1 MLTFKADSY
10 YRAEKNT
17 VLGPL
22 KIEELTGSKTY
33 SAETAWI
40 NIGGWQ
46 SWSPGFEIKPGQ
58 KQENLTCHII
68 RPFNKYLTFP
78 NTSFKTSKNIVLGHF
93 VIYLRWDDFYL
104 VIASTGNIKNVLPPV
119 QFIINRKENTVT
131 LELCDT
137 NKIWE
142 KDEVQCQLEIFT
154 AQSYFEAKKKLEQ
167 IFGSSDK
174 NSENYRAR
182 FEQIDFLG
190 KTSLGWESW
199 YNHYT
204 KIDEKLIEDDLE
216 ALSKTDSFINIIK
229 KNENPVFQIDDG
241 WEKQLGNWEID
252 EKKFPHGLEA
262 LTKQISEKGYIPGL
276 WIAPFIIDLR
286 SPTAINH
293 PDWLLRD
300 RKGHLISAGF
310 NPLWGSAAT
319 FFALDISNEEV
330 LAYLDKIME
339 KIINEWGFRYIKLDF
354 LYAGM
359 FYAGFKNEG
368 PSYKWYSAAI
378 KMLTKRKSNAK
389 GENVTYLGCGAPFEM
404 SFNDLPLSR
413 IGCDTYEKWENKLPK
428 ALDINGRNSA
438 YLNLKDT
445 LGHAI
450 WDKIIFANDPDV
462 IFIRKENCY
471 LTRDEKLLIATV
483 NILFGSQIMYSDDP
497 ASLTSEEEIGLSKEI
512 NEIRQKYEGEDF
524 MIKNIDKDK
533 YYIESLSKKYT
544 GEINLGGKD
553 HYIRINEIK

>member
-1 MLTFKADSY
+1 MLNFKADHAY
-10 YRAEKNT
+10 TAEKNT

-22 KIEELTGSKTY
+22 KIEELTGSKDY
-33 SAETAWI
+33 SAEKAWI

-46 SWSPGFEIKPGQ
+46 SWSPGFEIKPGE
-58 KQENLTCHII
+58 KQENLTCHIV

-78 NTSFKTSKNIVLGHF
+78 NSALKSNKNIVLGHF
-93 VIYLRWDDFYL
+93 VIYLRWDNFYL
-104 VIASTGNIKNVLPPV
+104 VIASTGNLNKSLPPV

-131 LELCDT
+131 VELCDT
-137 NKIWE
+137 NQTWQ
-142 KDEVQCQLEIFT
+142 KDELQCELEIFT
-154 AQSYFEAKKKLEQ
+154 APSYFEAKNKLEE

-174 NSENYRAR
+174 NSKNYSSR

-216 ALSKTDSFINIIK
+216 ALSKQESFINIIRK
-229 KNENPVFQIDDG
+229 EENPVFQIDDG

-252 EKKFPHGLEA
+252 EKRFPKGLQT
-262 LTKQISEKGYIPGL
+262 LTEKISEKGFISGL

-286 SPTAINH
+286 SPIAQNH

-300 RKGHLISAGF
+300 KNGHLISAGY
-310 NPLWGSAAT
+310 NPLWGATAT
-319 FFALDISNEEV
+319 FYALDISNEEV
-330 LAYLDKIME
+330 LSYLDEIME
-339 KIINEWGFRYIKLDF
+339 RLINEWGFRYLKLDF

-359 FYAGFKNEG
+359 IYGAFKNKG

-378 KMLTKRKSNAK
+378 KMLTKRKSNSK

-462 IFIRKENCY
+462 IFIRNENC
-471 LTRDEKLLIATV
+471 
-483 NILFGSQIMYSDDP
+483 F
-497 ASLTSEEEIGLSKEI
+497 
-512 NEIRQKYEGEDF
+512 
-524 MIKNIDKDK
+524 
-533 YYIESLSKKYT
+533 
-544 GEINLGGKD
+544 
-553 HYIRINEIK
+553 

>member
-1 MLTFKADSY
+1 MLTFKSNYTYKAV
-10 YRAEKNT
+10 KNT
-17 VLGPL
+17 LLNPL
-22 KIEELTGSKTY
+22 KIEELTGSKEY
-33 SAETAWI
+33 SAEKAWI

-58 KQENLTCHII
+58 KQENLTCHIV
-68 RPFNKYLTFP
+68 RPFNKYLTFH

-93 VIYLRWDDFYL
+93 VIYLRWDNFYL
-104 VIASTGNIKNVLPPV
+104 FLASSGNLKKVLPPV
-119 QFIINRKENTVT
+119 QFIINRKENTIT
-131 LELCDT
+131 PELCDT
-137 NKIWE
+137 GKIWE
-142 KDEVQCQLEIFT
+142 KDEVQCELEIFT
-154 AQSYFEAKKKLEQ
+154 AQSFFEARKKLEE

-174 NSENYRAR
+174 NSSNYSDR
-182 FEQIDFLG
+182 FNQIDFLG

-216 ALSKTDSFINIIK
+216 ALSKQESFINIIRE
-229 KNENPVFQIDDG
+229 NENPVFQIDDG

-252 EKKFPHGLEA
+252 EKRFPKGLQT
-262 LTKQISEKGYIPGL
+262 LTEKISAKGYIPGL

-293 PDWLLRD
+293 PDWLLRNK
-300 RKGHLISAGF
+300 KGHLISAGY
-310 NPLWGSAAT
+310 NPLWGPTAT
-319 FFALDISNEEV
+319 FYALDISNEEV
-330 LAYLDKIME
+330 LSYLDEIME
-339 KIINEWGFRYIKLDF
+339 KLINEWGFRYLKLDF

-359 FYAGFKNEG
+359 IYGNFKNKG
-368 PSYKWYSAAI
+368 PSYQWYSAAI
-378 KMLTKRKSNAK
+378 KMLTKRKANTK
-389 GENVTYLGCGAPFEM
+389 GEKVTYLGCGAPFEM

-471 LTRDEKLLIATV
+471 LTSDEKLLIATV

-497 ASLTSEEEIGLSKEI
+497 ASLTSQEEIELSQKI
-512 NEIRQKYEGEDF
+512 KAIRQKYQNEQF
-524 MIKNIDKDK
+524 LIKNTDKDK
-533 YYIESLSKKYT
+533 YYIESLSKKYS

-553 HYIRINEIK
+553 HYIIINEA